1 VKRVFLINRKAGSG
15 ISGRA
20 IERLEEY
27 FLARDGSFDALQSES
42 REAAIRQTRGAL
54 ASGAEQIVAVG
65 GDGTAN
71 AALNGFFDDEKL
83 INPQACLAVA
93 RAGSGS
99 DYFRGLTNG
108 VRRDWREIVLR
119 PMVRSVDIGRLEPLA
134 GAAIEPLY
142 FLNMATLGF
151 AADVVRRKS
160 LMSVHWPRTLRYLL
174 PTLSGLLRVN
184 PARVRIRLDGRDVE
198 RESFCL
204 IVAKGAYSGGGMKF
218 GRRVTLD
225 DGRFELT
232 LFRPMPAWKMIVKTP
247 KLYSGDLEAEPTVEK
262 LGATV
267 VEIDADPPFLVEC
280 DGDVIG
286 AAPVRLRVLPKAVRV
301 CFPLETQ
308 SGPKTETKAS
318 R

>member
-15 ISGRA
+15 ISGRT

-27 FLARDGSFDALQSES
+27 FRARDGSFDAILSEG
-42 REAAIRQTRGAL
+42 REDAIRQTRSAL
-54 ASGAEQIVAVG
+54 AGGAEQIVAVG

-71 AALNGFFDDEKL
+71 AALNGFFSDEKL
-83 INPQACLAVA
+83 INPRACLAVA

-108 VRRDWREIVLR
+108 KRQDWREIVLQPTVR
-119 PMVRSVDIGRLEPLA
+119 PVDIGRLEPLA

-160 LMSVHWPRTLRYLL
+160 LMSVRWPRTARYLL
-174 PTLSGLLRVN
+174 PTLSGLLRVQLS
-184 PARVRIRLDGRDVE
+184 RVRLRLDGLDVE

-218 GRRVTLD
+218 GRRVALD

-232 LFRPMPAWKMIVKTP
+232 LFRPMPAWKMILKTP
-247 KLYSGDLEAEPTVEK
+247 KLYSGNLETEPTVEK
-262 LGATV
+262 LGAAV

-286 AAPVRLRVLPKAVRV
+286 AVPVRLRVLPHAVPV
-301 CFPLETQ
+301 CFPPQTQ
-308 SGPKTETKAS
+308 
-318 R
+318 